1 MELMPKYIL
10 SQAPALKPV
19 HGQLRAGNCLEPT
32 LQIRKRLPSWDSLS
46 PCTMTWGRCGL
57 TRGGAG
63 VGDTLGGQE
72 VKQRLSSRT
81 ATAGRWR
88 GDPWVATGWWEMCGE
103 ELAHQGACTRGLRS
117 PPTLPYARELLKV
130 TGRAGPQEGQ
140 ADGV

>member
-1 MELMPKYIL
+1 MAALLGFAL
-10 SQAPALKPV
+10 SLHSDAV
-19 HGQLRAGNCLEPT
+19 GQVWLGCRV
-32 LQIRKRLPSWDSLS
+32 
-46 PCTMTWGRCGL
+46 
-57 TRGGAG
+57 

-81 ATAGRWR
+81 AKAGRWQ
-88 GDPWVATGWWEMCGE
+88 GGPWVATGWWEMCGE

-117 PPTLPYARELLKV
+117 PPMLPYARELLKV

>member
-1 MELMPKYIL
+1 MEDWEDPLEEDMTTHSSIL
-10 SQAPALKPV
+10 ALEIPWIEAP
-19 HGQLRAGNCLEPT
+19 GR
-32 LQIRKRLPSWDSLS
+32 LQSI
-46 PCTMTWGRCGL
+46 
-57 TRGGAG
+57 A
-63 VGDTLGGQE
+63 
-72 VKQRLSSRT
+72 